1 LRTNARDN
9 IHAMALA
16 HLAHL
21 GSFTCA
27 RFSDILMRFTS
38 RLKAVE
44 KRGVK
49 HHRGRLGE
57 ALREEIETLV
67 EGELGDP
74 RIGLVSVTGVQLAED
89 GRSAQVLVD
98 VEGDDDE
105 AERSLEGLDAAKAY
119 IRHELA
125 DRLRLRRAPELFFRL
140 DCAERESARIE
151 ELIARAKK
159 RSKTHKNPTGEAS
172 GQKA

>member
-1 LRTNARDN
+1 
-9 IHAMALA
+9 
-16 HLAHL
+16 
-21 GSFTCA
+21 
-27 RFSDILMRFTS
+27 
-38 RLKAVE
+38 VE

-74 RIGLVSVTGVQLAED
+74 RIGLVSVSGVELAED

-98 VEGDDDE
+98 VEGDDEE
-105 AERSLEGLDAAKAY
+105 AERSLEGLDSAKAY

-140 DCAERESARIE
+140 DRGERDKARVE
-151 ELIARAKK
+151 ELLERAKRRK
-159 RSKTHKNPTGEAS
+159 RARKETNPEQA
-172 GQKA
+172 

>member
-1 LRTNARDN
+1 
-9 IHAMALA
+9 M
-16 HLAHL
+16 
-21 GSFTCA
+21 
-27 RFSDILMRFTS
+27 
-38 RLKAVE
+38 E

-74 RIGLVSVTGVQLAED
+74 RIGLVSVTGVELTED

-98 VEGDDDE
+98 VEGDDEE
-105 AERSLEGLDAAKAY
+105 AERSLAGLDAAKAY

-140 DCAERESARIE
+140 DRSERDQARVE
-151 ELIARAKK
+151 ELLQRARK
-159 RSKTHKNPTGEAS
+159 RARVRKETSGEQA
-172 GQKA
+172 

>member
-1 LRTNARDN
+1 
-9 IHAMALA
+9 
-16 HLAHL
+16 
-21 GSFTCA
+21 
-27 RFSDILMRFTS
+27 
-38 RLKAVE
+38 VE

-67 EGELGDP
+67 EGELADP
-74 RIGLVSVTGVQLAED
+74 RIGLVNVTGVHLAED

-98 VEGDDDE
+98 VDGDDEE
-105 AERSLEGLDAAKAY
+105 AEKSMQGLDAAKAY

-140 DCAERESARIE
+140 DRSEREQARVE
-151 ELIARAKK
+151 ELLERTKK
-159 RSKTHKNPTGEAS
+159 RSKARKEAS
-172 GQKA
+172 GEKA